1 MPTLYLDPKGSIF
14 LGFGISI
21 TTVFIV
27 VTILI
32 GMILGLV
39 LKKKRKL
46 HVQPQTDLTSSNI
59 YSHTKNYIQQRYIH
73 DCYIIC
79 VNHH

>member
-1 MPTLYLDPKGSIF
+1 MVYYVILYPKGGII

-21 TTVFIV
+21 TVAFIV

-32 GMILGLV
+32 GMTLGLV

-59 YSHTKNYIQQRYIH
+59 YSHTSNYIQQRYI
-73 DCYIIC
+73 IIIS